1 MKATPQ
7 KKIVVLISG
16 SGSNLQA
23 LIDVVEKNT
32 LHASIVH
39 VISNKADAYGLQR
52 AQTAGIATTVLSHTT
67 FATREDY
74 DHALLAIVQQC
85 EPDLVVLAGFMRIL
99 TPIFVTPLYGKLI
112 NIHPSLLPKYSGL
125 HTHQRA
131 LDAGDSEAGATV
143 HFVSTELDDGPAILQ
158 AKVPVLADDT
168 AAILAQR
175 VLEKE
180 HIIYPQAVRWFCE
193 GRLRCENHHV
203 LFDEKILPSHGALL

>member
-1 MKATPQ
+1 M
-7 KKIVVLISG
+7 
-16 SGSNLQA
+16 
-23 LIDVVEKNT
+23 IDAIEKNT
-32 LHASIVH
+32 LHASLVH

-74 DHALLAIVQQC
+74 DQALLTAVQQHK
-85 EPDLVVLAGFMRIL
+85 PDLVILAGFMRIL
-99 TPIFVTPLYGKLI
+99 TPIFVTPLYGKLM

-143 HFVSTELDDGPAILQ
+143 HFVSTELDGGPSIIQ
-158 AKVPVLADDT
+158 AKVSVLADDT
-168 AAILAQR
+168 AATLAQR
-175 VLEKE
+175 VLAQE

-193 GRLRCENHHV
+193 GRLRCDNHHA
-203 LFDEKILPSHGALL
+203 LLDGKILPHHGE

>member
-1 MKATPQ
+1 MNNTQK
-7 KKIVVLISG
+7 KKIVALISG

-23 LIDVVEKNT
+23 LIDAIEKNT
-32 LHASIVH
+32 LHASLVH

-74 DHALLAIVQQC
+74 DQALLTAVQQHK
-85 EPDLVVLAGFMRIL
+85 PDLVILAGFMRIL
-99 TPIFVTPLYGKLI
+99 TPIFVTPLYGKLM

-143 HFVSTELDDGPAILQ
+143 HFVSTELDGGPSIIQ
-158 AKVPVLADDT
+158 AKVSVLADDT
-168 AAILAQR
+168 AATLAQR
-175 VLEKE
+175 VLAQE

-193 GRLRCENHHV
+193 GRLRCDNHHA
-203 LFDEKILPSHGALL
+203 LLDGKILPHHGE